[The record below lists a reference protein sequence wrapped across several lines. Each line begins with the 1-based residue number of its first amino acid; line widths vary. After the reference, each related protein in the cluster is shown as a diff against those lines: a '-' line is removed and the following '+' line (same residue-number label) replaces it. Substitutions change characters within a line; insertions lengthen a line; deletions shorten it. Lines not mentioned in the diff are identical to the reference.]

1 MEAMETAINPTGNA
15 GHMGY
20 TGYTENP
27 ENIKNTPPPGQTGKQ
42 KQQNQKQKQKRK
54 KRSKVG
60 FWILLIVDILL
71 FATICASVA
80 LGYYAIQE
88 FVRRVDDREAAYV
101 QAKYQEAQEAKEVN
115 IPNALRSYTAK
126 RLAKQETIPAYS
138 ISQIYSMD
146 LREPSGVTAAELKL
160 VTSKGLV
167 GLEEAFVNAEEKY
180 GVNCIFLMSIASLE
194 SAKGTMMF
202 RPNNMFGYGK
212 TGFSSKAE
220 GINVVAKGLATK
232 YLNPSGSLYSGSP
245 TLQGV
250 NKRYAANPQWYA
262 KVGAYMQEYYA
273 VISQKH
279 NQALSQFN

>member
-1 MEAMETAINPTGNA
+1 METAIKHTGQ
-15 GHMGY
+15 
-20 TGYTENP
+20 P
-27 ENIKNTPPPGQTGKQ
+27 EGRQSSKRAEGKQ
-42 KQQNQKQKQKRK
+42 KRAQKRRQKRK
-54 KRSKVG
+54 KRSRVG
-60 FWILLIVDILL
+60 FWVLLILDILL
-71 FATICASVA
+71 LSAVCGSLY
-80 LGYYAIQE
+80 LGYYGVHE
-88 FVRRVDDREAAYV
+88 FVRRVDAREAAAF
-101 QAKYQEAQEAKEVN
+101 QAKYEQAQQIEEVN
-115 IPNALRSYTAK
+115 IPNALRNYTAK

-138 ISQIYSMD
+138 ISQIYSLD

-220 GINVVAKGLATK
+220 GINVVAKGLASR
-232 YLNPSGSLYSGSP
+232 YLNPGGSLYSGSP

-250 NKRYAANPQWYA
+250 NRRYAANPQWYA

-273 VISQKH
+273 VISKKH
-279 NQALSQFN
+279 NEALQQFH

>member
-1 MEAMETAINPTGNA
+1 METAIKHTGQ
-15 GHMGY
+15 
-20 TGYTENP
+20 P
-27 ENIKNTPPPGQTGKQ
+27 ESREDRKRAKRAKKEQ
-42 KQQNQKQKQKRK
+42 KRKQKRK
-54 KRSKVG
+54 KRSRAG
-60 FWILLIVDILL
+60 FWVLLILDILL
-71 FATICASVA
+71 LSAVCGSVY
-80 LGYYAIQE
+80 LGYYGIQE
-88 FVRRVDDREAAYV
+88 FVKRVDAREAAAFE
-101 QAKYQEAQEAKEVN
+101 AKYQEAQQIEEVN
-115 IPNALRSYTAK
+115 IPNALRNYTAK

-220 GINVVAKGLATK
+220 GINVVAKGLASR
-232 YLNPSGSLYSGSP
+232 YLNPGGSLYSGSP

-250 NKRYAANPQWYA
+250 NRRYAANPQWYA

-273 VISQKH
+273 VISKKH
-279 NQALSQFN
+279 NEALSQFH

>member
-1 MEAMETAINPTGNA
+1 META
-15 GHMGY
+15 M
-20 TGYTENP
+20 
-27 ENIKNTPPPGQTGKQ
+27 KQTGRHAG
-42 KQQNQKQKQKRK
+42 KRK
-54 KRSKVG
+54 KRGRAG
-60 FWILLIVDILL
+60 FWILLVLDVLL
-71 FATICASVA
+71 FLIICASVA

-88 FVRRVDDREAAYV
+88 FVRRVDARETAAV
-101 QAKYQEAQEAKEVN
+101 QAKYEEAAQLEDVN
-115 IPNALRSYTAK
+115 IPNALRNYTAK

-220 GINVVAKGLATK
+220 GINVVAKSLASR

-250 NKRYAANPQWYA
+250 NRRYASNPQWYA

-273 VISQKH
+273 VISSKH
-279 NQALSQFN
+279 NEALRQFH